1 MSREVI
7 FEKLKDVFA
16 MVNGEDGLDTMT
28 ESTKLVEELGL
39 NSIGMLYMIIA
50 IEENFSVRF
59 ESVGINDF
67 ETVGGVIDYI
77 EGQSK

>member
-7 FEKLKDVFA
+7 FEKLKEIFA
-16 MVNGEDGLDTMT
+16 MVNGEDGLDAIT
-28 ESTKLVEELGL
+28 EDTKLIEELGL

-59 ESVGINDF
+59 ESVGMNDF
-67 ETVGGVIDYI
+67 ETIGSIIDYI